1 MGFLDLY
8 LPDAIIRETFD
19 TLRTPSI
26 PQIPPMGSGALT
38 LLLMAGQILKD
49 NSLSTQSEDS
59 P

>member
-8 LPDAIIRETFD
+8 LPETLIREILGTA
-19 TLRTPSI
+19 RTPFI
-26 PQIPPMGSGALT
+26 PQIPLMGSGRLT